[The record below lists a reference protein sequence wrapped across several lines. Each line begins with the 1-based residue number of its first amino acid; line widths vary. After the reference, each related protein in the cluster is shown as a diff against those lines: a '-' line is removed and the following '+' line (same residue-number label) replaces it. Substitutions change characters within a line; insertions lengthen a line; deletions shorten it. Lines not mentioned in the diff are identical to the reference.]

1 MSAPGGSAAVGQ
13 YPAEVPVPHGMVAV
27 RRWWWLD
34 YGHDNGHHLHL
45 VSDTMTAGFAFAR
58 RRSDVNVPEF
68 AVLRYEDGTLVAVD
82 DAVGAAAQP
91 GAVYEMRLDVRE
103 VLGSLEE
110 IASEV
115 GQKVAAIGAG
125 LRQRIPGRPDEVTIE
140 LGIALEGS
148 GGLPVI
154 ARASGEVHLK
164 VVATWRRDSSDGQ
177 EA

>member
-1 MSAPGGSAAVGQ
+1 MLIRLARVVAARGTLGSGSNDHSSHVLSGTVTVRSCHERRPRRVGGSVS
-13 YPAEVPVPHGMVAV
+13 EV
-27 RRWWWLD
+27 
-34 YGHDNGHHLHL
+34 
-45 VSDTMTAGFAFAR
+45 
-58 RRSDVNVPEF
+58 

-82 DAVGAAAQP
+82 GAAGAVTES
-91 GAVYEMRLDVRE
+91 GAVYEMRLDVRD

-125 LRQRIPGRPDEVTIE
+125 LRQRIPHRPDEVTIE

-164 VVATWRRDSSDGQ
+164 VVATWRRDDIPGDQ
-177 EA
+177 HG

>member
-1 MSAPGGSAAVGQ
+1 MG
-13 YPAEVPVPHGMVAV
+13 
-27 RRWWWLD
+27 
-34 YGHDNGHHLHL
+34 
-45 VSDTMTAGFAFAR
+45 
-58 RRSDVNVPEF
+58 VPEI
-68 AVLRYEDGTLVAVD
+68 AVLQYEDGTLVAVD
-82 DAVGAAAQP
+82 DTTSAAGGQP

-110 IASEV
+110 IAAEV

-125 LRQRIPGRPDEVTIE
+125 LQQHVPHRPDEVTIE

-164 VVATWRRDSSDGQ
+164 VVATWRRINGPGQ
-177 EA
+177 EG

>member
-1 MSAPGGSAAVGQ
+1 MG
-13 YPAEVPVPHGMVAV
+13 
-27 RRWWWLD
+27 
-34 YGHDNGHHLHL
+34 
-45 VSDTMTAGFAFAR
+45 
-58 RRSDVNVPEF
+58 VPEI

-82 DAVGAAAQP
+82 DTTSAAAGQP

-110 IASEV
+110 IAADV

-125 LRQRIPGRPDEVTIE
+125 LRQHVHRPDEVTIE

-164 VVATWRRDSSDGQ
+164 VVATWRRDNGPGQ
-177 EA
+177 AE